1 MRATGAVAWREVVPP
16 LVAFTGAGGKGA
28 GCPGKENPAPEITAV
43 AFGFLGF
50 PPNFPPPPR

>member
-1 MRATGAVAWREVVPP
+1 MRAKGAVAWREVVPP

-50 PPNFPPPPR
+50 PP